1 MRNPNDDAAVIK
13 NNSGAEGAWTT
24 TTVTVNSP
32 GPQQHML
39 DGLKKKVRTNSY
51 NTIAAIVYRVSY
63 PIIHRGFS
71 DKF

>member
-1 MRNPNDDAAVIK
+1 MRNPNDDMVK

-39 DGLKKKVRTNSY
+39 DGLKKKVRENETKSV
-51 NTIAAIVYRVSY
+51 AG
-63 PIIHRGFS
+63 IIWLLLHV
-71 DKF
+71 